1 MPKDHEFQS
10 QRDLIMKQHLLN
22 ATLGTLLTSTLALS
36 AAADGPETVWGSAT
50 ITIQNGQT
58 VITASDGTV
67 LDWQSLMV
75 APWETLEFNLPD
87 GESAIL
93 NRVLGG
99 TPTDI
104 QGSLLSNGQVYIV
117 NPAGVVFGADA
128 VVDCGALYAVAG
140 NMSLDDWMQGL
151 DRFELTGE
159 VTNHGHLQGNKV
171 ALLGQRVLNHG
182 TVQAGNG
189 LVALVAGD
197 EVLLWESGGRLHAKI
212 DGELLANTAGTGQ
225 AASDLSGLAAVENT
239 GSIQGGSV
247 LFGAGDAF
255 ALALN
260 NQGLVQA
267 NTAEFSAVGGGV
279 VLGGMVEGQTIE
291 ANGPVVVLDGVLSSN
306 GGLVSLDASTFLQLA
321 SGSSVDVSNQGGA
334 AGAFMASTA
343 GSLVIAPD
351 AQINASGDVGGLV
364 DLSGDSAF
372 FGGDIDVE
380 GEHMDGLLMLGGGVL
395 GADILIV
402 EDIPNEDVNN
412 ISFDFNGSVNID
424 NPGLIT
430 GTNYLVANALTQY
443 FGPIRIHTSGDIEV
457 LAELDFSDSFVPQL
471 LLHAGQQLTINEAIT
486 INGDLILMA
495 GGSPSVDEGGQ
506 FGLIEI
512 NAGLNA
518 LGDILIDGVAEGVDP
533 SNGLP
538 YQNVIFINTSELI
551 AAGEELR
558 FSDEARLL
566 TDANLA
572 GNVVFEQS
580 IFDGN
585 TSGLGGLFG
594 IAVDGNLELGGD
606 AGGIAPNQRLRSLDV
621 SGNLTL
627 AAGKTIRVE
636 EFIAADSFTAGADS
650 GVQIAV
656 LPNESGNM
664 TLGGDLIA
672 EGDLTLAGNFTA
684 EAENVVVAGNLTTSS
699 SVGMSINAD
708 GDVMVGGNLNAFSDL
723 SVAAAGQMEVMGN
736 VNAESSDLDL
746 MADRLRFGG
755 SVVKAASL
763 KLTALGGGDES
774 PVLFLNENGVQLLI
788 NGDFDLDSNAP
799 AGVAGLG
806 AFGSL
811 SLNAENIDLG
821 ESTVTALGDLT
832 LSANGTLTV
841 KDLNALGNLILEG
854 SELIIQL
861 EDGRTV
867 DMICGGDFV
876 ADVESVT
883 KVGNGTF
890 RFAPTTG
897 IELSQAFLQNVGSD
911 FQIGQPDSNF
921 NADSLGA
928 GSSRLLDATSVEL
941 PAQLLPPDEDQLAAQ
956 TARAERELGMAENQA
971 FQDAFNISVQTN
983 ALGELGRRLGLV
995 SLDAS
1000 NVGGSD
1006 NRSTSISELRLRP
1019 SAARAAVAAHQ
1030 ELMASGSSKIL
1041 QAAWER
1047 FTADRESVDPTAFR
1061 VWLAEA
1067 DEVLA
1072 QEGWAAHDRMRAA
1085 LRLSGLTPSEAR
1097 AAVQAAN
1104 ANLGVAELSEALQTI
1119 LGGVKAEEATASAGP
1134 APEAPAA

>member
-1 MPKDHEFQS
+1 
-10 QRDLIMKQHLLN
+10 MKQHLLN

-128 VVDCGALYAVAG
+128 VVDCGGLYAVAG

-212 DGELLANTAGTGQ
+212 DGELLTNKAGTGQ
-225 AASDLSGLAAVENT
+225 SDSDLSGLAAVENT

-267 NTAEFSAVGGGV
+267 NTAEFSAVGGGI
-279 VLGGMVEGQTIE
+279 VLGGMIEGQTIE
-291 ANGPVVVLDGVLSSN
+291 ANGPVVVLNGALSST
-306 GGLVSLDASTFLQLA
+306 GGMVSLDASEFLQLA

-334 AGAFMASTA
+334 AGAFMASSD
-343 GSLVIAPD
+343 GSLVVAPD

-364 DLSGDSAF
+364 DLSGASAF
-372 FGGDIDVE
+372 FGGDIDVD

-412 ISFDFNGSVNID
+412 ISFDFNGSVDLD

-430 GTNYLVANALTQY
+430 GTNYLVANALTQF
-443 FGPIRIHTSGDIEV
+443 FGAIRIHTSGDIEV
-457 LAELDFSDSFVPQL
+457 LAELDFSNSFVPEL
-471 LLHAGQQLTINEAIT
+471 LLHAGQHLTINEAIN

-495 GGSPSVDEGGQ
+495 GGSPSVDQGGQ

-518 LGDILIDGVAEGVDP
+518 LGDILIDGIAEGVDP

-538 YQNVIFINTSELI
+538 YQNLIFIKTSELI

-558 FSDEARLL
+558 FSDEARLF

-594 IAVDGNLELGGD
+594 IAVNGNLELGGD

-621 SGNLTL
+621 TGDLML

-636 EFIAADSFTAGADS
+636 DFIAADSFTAGADS

-656 LPNESGNM
+656 LANESGSM
-664 TLGGDLIA
+664 TLGGDLVA

-684 EAENVVVAGNLTTSS
+684 DAENVVVAGNLTTSS
-699 SVGMSINAD
+699 SIGMSLVVD
-708 GDVMVGGNLNAFSDL
+708 GDVMVDGNLNALSDL
-723 SVAAAGQMEVMGN
+723 NISAGGQVEIMEN
-736 VNAESSDLDL
+736 VNAEFADLDL

-755 SVVKAASL
+755 SVIQAASL
-763 KLTALGGGDES
+763 RLTSLGGGDES

-788 NGDFDLDSNAP
+788 GGDFDLDSNAP

-806 AFGSL
+806 ALGSL
-811 SLNAENIDLG
+811 SLNAEKIDLG
-821 ESTVTALGDLT
+821 ESTITALGDLT
-832 LSANGTLTV
+832 LSANRTLTV
-841 KDLNALGNLILEG
+841 KDLNALGNLILQG

-876 ADVESVT
+876 ADVAAVT
-883 KVGNGTF
+883 KVGDGTF
-890 RFAPTTG
+890 RFAPSTG

-921 NADSLGA
+921 NANGLGA

-956 TARAERELGMAENQA
+956 TARSERELGMAENQA
-971 FQDAFNISVQTN
+971 FQDAFNISVQSN
-983 ALGELGRRLGLV
+983 SLGELGRRLGLV
-995 SLDAS
+995 SFDAS
-1000 NVGGSD
+1000 NVGGGD
-1006 NRSTSISELRLRP
+1006 NRPTNISELRLRP
-1019 SAARAAVAAHQ
+1019 SAARAAIVAHQ
-1030 ELMASGSSKIL
+1030 ELMASGSAEVL

-1047 FTADRESVDPTAFR
+1047 FTADREAINPSAFR
-1061 VWLAEA
+1061 VWLDEA

-1072 QEGWAAHDRMRAA
+1072 REGWAAHDRMRAA

-1119 LGGVKAEEATASAGP
+1119 LGGVKAEAATASANVD
-1134 APEAPAA
+1134 PEAPAA

>member
-1 MPKDHEFQS
+1 
-10 QRDLIMKQHLLN
+10 
-22 ATLGTLLTSTLALS
+22 
-36 AAADGPETVWGSAT
+36 
-50 ITIQNGQT
+50 
-58 VITASDGTV
+58 
-67 LDWQSLMV
+67 
-75 APWETLEFNLPD
+75 
-87 GESAIL
+87 
-93 NRVLGG
+93 
-99 TPTDI
+99 
-104 QGSLLSNGQVYIV
+104 
-117 NPAGVVFGADA
+117 
-128 VVDCGALYAVAG
+128 
-140 NMSLDDWMQGL
+140 
-151 DRFELTGE
+151 
-159 VTNHGHLQGNKV
+159 
-171 ALLGQRVLNHG
+171 
-182 TVQAGNG
+182 
-189 LVALVAGD
+189 
-197 EVLLWESGGRLHAKI
+197 
-212 DGELLANTAGTGQ
+212 
-225 AASDLSGLAAVENT
+225 
-239 GSIQGGSV
+239 
-247 LFGAGDAF
+247 
-255 ALALN
+255 
-260 NQGLVQA
+260 
-267 NTAEFSAVGGGV
+267 
-279 VLGGMVEGQTIE
+279 
-291 ANGPVVVLDGVLSSN
+291 
-306 GGLVSLDASTFLQLA
+306 
-321 SGSSVDVSNQGGA
+321 
-334 AGAFMASTA
+334 
-343 GSLVIAPD
+343 
-351 AQINASGDVGGLV
+351 
-364 DLSGDSAF
+364 
-372 FGGDIDVE
+372 
-380 GEHMDGLLMLGGGVL
+380 
-395 GADILIV
+395 
-402 EDIPNEDVNN
+402 VNN

-430 GTNYLVANALTQY
+430 GTNYLVANALTQF

-457 LAELDFSDSFVPQL
+457 LAELDFSNSFVPEL
-471 LLHAGQQLTINEAIT
+471 RLHAGQQLTINEAINIT
-486 INGDLILMA
+486 GDLILMA

-538 YQNVIFINTSELI
+538 YQNVIFVNTSELI

-558 FSDEARLL
+558 FSDEARLF

-636 EFIAADSFTAGADS
+636 EFIAADSFTAGANS

-656 LPNESGNM
+656 LPNETGNM

-723 SVAAAGQMEVMGN
+723 SVAATGQMEVMGN

-788 NGDFDLDSNAP
+788 NGDFDLDSSAP

-821 ESTVTALGDLT
+821 ESTVTSLGDLT

-841 KDLNALGNLILEG
+841 KDLNALGNLILQG

-890 RFAPTTG
+890 RFAPSTG

-921 NADSLGA
+921 NAESLGA

-971 FQDAFNISVQTN
+971 FQDAFNISVETN

-1000 NVGGSD
+1000 NVGGGDS
-1006 NRSTSISELRLRP
+1006 RPTTISELRLRP

-1030 ELMASGSSKIL
+1030 ELMASDASTIL

-1047 FTADRESVDPTAFR
+1047 FTVDRESVDPSAFR

-1072 QEGWAAHDRMRAA
+1072 GEGWAAHDRMRTA

-1097 AAVQAAN
+1097 AAVRAAN
-1104 ANLGVAELSEALQTI
+1104 ANLGVAELSEALQAI
-1119 LGGVKAEEATASAGP
+1119 LGGVEAKEAAASAGP

>member
-1 MPKDHEFQS
+1 
-10 QRDLIMKQHLLN
+10 MKRHLLN
-22 ATLGTLLTSTLALS
+22 ATLGTLLTSTLVLS

-50 ITIQNGQT
+50 LTIQNGQT

-128 VVDCGALYAVAG
+128 VVDCGGLYAVAG
-140 NMSLDDWMQGL
+140 NMSLDDWMQGI

-159 VTNHGHLQGNKV
+159 VTNHGNLQGNKV

-189 LVALVAGD
+189 LVALIAGD

-212 DGELLANTAGTGQ
+212 DGELLANAAGTGQ

-279 VLGGMVEGQTIE
+279 VLGGMIEGQTIE
-291 ANGPVVVLDGVLSSN
+291 ANGPVLVLDGAISST
-306 GGLVSLDASTFLQLA
+306 GGLVSLDASEFLQLA

-334 AGAFMASTA
+334 AGAFMASST

-372 FGGDIDVE
+372 FGGDIDVD

-402 EDIPNEDVNN
+402 EDIPNDDVNN
-412 ISFDFNGSVNID
+412 ISFDFNGSVGLD

-430 GTNYLVANALTQY
+430 GTNYLVANALTQF

-457 LAELDFSDSFVPQL
+457 LAELDFSDSFVPEL
-471 LLHAGQQLTINEAIT
+471 RLHAGQQLTVNAAIN
-486 INGDLILMA
+486 INGDLVLIA

-518 LGDILIDGVAEGVDP
+518 LGDILIDGVAEGNDP
-533 SNGLP
+533 SNDLP

-551 AAGEELR
+551 SAGEELR
-558 FSDEARLL
+558 FSDEARLF

-572 GNVVFEQS
+572 GNVVF
-580 IFDGN
+580 G
-585 TSGLGGLFG
+585 
-594 IAVDGNLELGGD
+594 
-606 AGGIAPNQRLRSLDV
+606 
-621 SGNLTL
+621 
-627 AAGKTIRVE
+627 
-636 EFIAADSFTAGADS
+636 
-650 GVQIAV
+650 
-656 LPNESGNM
+656 
-664 TLGGDLIA
+664 
-672 EGDLTLAGNFTA
+672 
-684 EAENVVVAGNLTTSS
+684 GNLTTSS
-699 SVGMSINAD
+699 SVGMSLNVN
-708 GDVMVGGNLNAFSDL
+708 GDVMVDGNLNALSDL
-723 SVAAAGQMEVMGN
+723 NINAAGQMEVVQN
-736 VNAESSDLDL
+736 VNAEFADLDL
-746 MADRLRFGG
+746 TADRLRFGG

-763 KLTALGGGDES
+763 RLTALGGGDES

-788 NGDFDLDSNAP
+788 GGDFNLDSNAP

-806 AFGSL
+806 AFGNL

-821 ESTVTALGDLT
+821 ESTITALGDLT

-841 KDLNALGNLILEG
+841 KDLNALGDLILQG
-854 SELIIQL
+854 SELIIEL

-876 ADVESVT
+876 VDAAAVT
-883 KVGNGTF
+883 TVGDGTF

-897 IELSQAFLQNVGSD
+897 IELSDAFLQSVSSD
-911 FQIGQPDSNF
+911 FQIGQPNGNF
-921 NADSLGA
+921 NASGLGA
-928 GSSRLLDATSVEL
+928 GSQRLLDASSVEL
-941 PAQLLPPDEDQLAAQ
+941 PAQLLPPDEEQLAAQ

-971 FQDAFNISVQTN
+971 FQDAFDISVQSN

-1000 NVGGSD
+1000 NVGGGD
-1006 NRSTSISELRLRP
+1006 NRPIISELRLRP

-1030 ELMASGSSKIL
+1030 ELMASGSARIL

-1047 FTADRESVDPTAFR
+1047 FTAGRESIDPAAFR
-1061 VWLAEA
+1061 VWLSEA

-1072 QEGWAAHDRMRAA
+1072 KQGWAAHDRMRAA

-1104 ANLGVAELSEALQTI
+1104 ANLGVAEVSEALQTI
-1119 LGGVKAEEATASAGP
+1119 LGGVKAEAATASANVDS
-1134 APEAPAA
+1134 EAPAA

>member
-1 MPKDHEFQS
+1 
-10 QRDLIMKQHLLN
+10 MKQHLLN

-75 APWETLEFNLPD
+75 APWETLQFNLPD

-225 AASDLSGLAAVENT
+225 ATGDLSGLAAVENT
-239 GSIQGGSV
+239 GSIQGGAV

-260 NQGLVQA
+260 NQGLIQA

-279 VLGGMVEGQTIE
+279 VLGGVVEGQTIE
-291 ANGPVVVLDGVLSSN
+291 ATGPVVVLDGALSSN

-321 SGSSVDVSNQGGA
+321 SGSSVDVSNQSGA
-334 AGAFMASTA
+334 AGAFMASSA

-372 FGGDIDVE
+372 FGGDIDVD

-412 ISFDFNGSVNID
+412 ISFDFNGSVDLD

-430 GTNYLVANALTQY
+430 GTNYLVANALTQF

-457 LAELDFSDSFVPQL
+457 LTELDFSNSFVPEL
-471 LLHAGQQLTINEAIT
+471 LLHAGQQLTINEAIN

-518 LGDILIDGVAEGVDP
+518 LGNILIDGVAEGFDP

-538 YQNVIFINTSELI
+538 YQNVIFINTSDLI
-551 AAGEELR
+551 SAGEELR
-558 FSDEARLL
+558 FSDESRLF

-594 IAVDGNLELGGD
+594 ITVDGNLELGGD

-621 SGNLTL
+621 TGDLTL

-636 EFIAADSFTAGADS
+636 EFIAADSFTAGDDS

-656 LPNESGNM
+656 LPNESGSM
-664 TLGGDLIA
+664 ILAGDLIA

-684 EAENVVVAGNLTTSS
+684 EAENMIVVGDLTTSS
-699 SVGMSINAD
+699 SIGMSMAVD
-708 GDVMVGGNLNAFSDL
+708 GEVMIGGNLNALSDL
-723 SVAAAGQMEVMGN
+723 NITAAGQMEIMEN
-736 VNAESSDLDL
+736 VNAEFADLDL
-746 MADRLRFGG
+746 MADRLRLGG

-763 KLTALGGGDES
+763 RLTALGGGDET

-788 NGDFDLDSNAP
+788 GGDFELDSNAP

-806 AFGSL
+806 VLGSL
-811 SLNAENIDLG
+811 SLNAENINLG
-821 ESTVTALGDLT
+821 DSTITALGDLT
-832 LSANGTLTV
+832 LSANGALTV
-841 KDLNALGNLILEG
+841 KDLNALGDLILQG

-867 DMICGGDFV
+867 DMICGGGFV
-876 ADVESVT
+876 ADVASVT
-883 KVGNGTF
+883 KVGEGTF

-897 IELSQAFLQNVGSD
+897 IDLSQAFLENVGSD

-921 NADSLGA
+921 NANGLGA

-983 ALGELGRRLGLV
+983 SLGELGRRLGLV

-1000 NVGGSD
+1000 NVGGGD
-1006 NRSTSISELRLRP
+1006 NRSISISELRLRP

-1030 ELMASGSSKIL
+1030 ELMASDLTEIL
-1041 QAAWER
+1041 QTAWER
-1047 FTADRESVDPTAFR
+1047 FSADRDSVDPTAFR

-1067 DEVLA
+1067 DEALA
-1072 QEGWAAHDRMRAA
+1072 REGWAAHDRMRAA

-1104 ANLGVAELSEALQTI
+1104 ANLGVAELSEGLQAM
-1119 LGGVKAEEATASAGP
+1119 LGGVEVEKATASAGVD
-1134 APEAPAA
+1134 PEAPAA

>member
-1 MPKDHEFQS
+1 
-10 QRDLIMKQHLLN
+10 MKQHLLN

-159 VTNHGHLQGNKV
+159 VSNHGHLQGNKV

-260 NQGLVQA
+260 NQGLIQA

-279 VLGGMVEGQTIE
+279 VLGGMIEGQTIE
-291 ANGPVVVLDGVLSSN
+291 ANGPVVVLDGALSSN
-306 GGLVSLDASTFLQLA
+306 GGLISLDASTFLQLA

-334 AGAFMASTA
+334 AGAFMASTE

-351 AQINASGDVGGLV
+351 AHINASGDVGGLV

-372 FGGDIDVE
+372 FGGNIDVE

-402 EDIPNEDVNN
+402 EDIPDEAVNN
-412 ISFDFNGSVNID
+412 ISADFNGSVNID
-424 NPGLIT
+424 NPGLIS

-457 LAELDFSDSFVPQL
+457 LAELDFSNSFVPEL
-471 LLHAGQQLTINEAIT
+471 FLHAGQQLTINEAIT
-486 INGDLILMA
+486 INGDLTLMA
-495 GGSPSVDEGGQ
+495 GGSPSVDGSQEL
-506 FGLIEI
+506 GLIKI

-518 LGDILIDGVAEGVDP
+518 LGSILIDGVAQGNNSDTEL
-533 SNGLP
+533 N
-538 YQNVIFINTSELI
+538 FIYIETTDLI
-551 AAGEELR
+551 SAGEELR
-558 FSDEARLL
+558 FADGTRLF

-572 GNVVFEQS
+572 GNVVFEKS
-580 IFDGN
+580 I
-585 TSGLGGLFG
+585 TSETPSGLGGLFG
-594 IAVDGNLELGGD
+594 LSVDGNLELGGD
-606 AGGIAPNQRLRSLDV
+606 AGGIAPNQRLRSLEVTGDL
-621 SGNLTL
+621 SL
-627 AAGKTIRVE
+627 AAGKTIRVQE
-636 EFIAADSFTAGADS
+636 SISASSLTAGAGA
-650 GVQIAV
+650 GVQIA
-656 LPNESGNM
+656 LSLEESGSM
-664 TLGGDLIA
+664 TVGGDLIA
-672 EGDLTLAGNFTA
+672 EGDLDLVGNFNTTA
-684 EAENVVVAGNLTTSS
+684 ENLMVGGDLTISS
-699 SVGMSINAD
+699 YSPAGMSISAD
-708 GDVMVGGNLNAFSDL
+708 GEVMVAGTLNAFGDL
-723 SVAAAGQMEVMGN
+723 NLAAASQMEIMGN
-736 VNAESSDLDL
+736 VNAENSNLDL
-746 MADRLRFGG
+746 TADRLRFGG
-755 SVVKAASL
+755 SMVKAASL
-763 KLTALGGGDES
+763 KLNALGGGDET
-774 PVLFLNENGVQLLI
+774 PVLFLNDVGVQVLI
-788 NGDFDLDSNAP
+788 EGDFLVNLDSDAP
-799 AGVAGLG
+799 VGVAGMG
-806 AFGSL
+806 ALGSL
-811 SLNAENIDLG
+811 TVDAKNIDLG
-821 ESTVTALGDLT
+821 GAITTALGDLT
-832 LSANGTLTV
+832 LSADGTLTV
-841 KDLNALGNLILEG
+841 KDLNALRNLILQG

-883 KVGNGTF
+883 KDGDGTF

-897 IELSQAFLQNVGSD
+897 IQLSQAFLENVGDD
-911 FQIGQPDSNF
+911 FQIGQADANF
-921 NADSLGA
+921 NEAGLGD
-928 GSSRLLDATSVEL
+928 GTRRISDATSVEL
-941 PAQLLPPDEDQLAAQ
+941 PAQLVPPDEDQLAAQ
-956 TARAERELGMAENQA
+956 TARAQRELGMAENQA
-971 FQDAFNISVQTN
+971 FQDAFNIAVQAN
-983 ALGELGRRLGLV
+983 PLGELGRRLGLV

-1000 NVGGSD
+1000 NVGGAD
-1006 NRSTSISELRLRP
+1006 NQITNISELRLRP
-1019 SAARAAVAAHQ
+1019 SAARAAIAAHQ
-1030 ELMASGSSKIL
+1030 DLLASRSTEVL
-1041 QAAWER
+1041 QAAWDR
-1047 FTADRESVDPTAFR
+1047 FSADRESMEPDAFR
-1061 VWLAEA
+1061 AWLTEA

-1072 QEGWAAHDRMRAA
+1072 REGWAAHDRMRAA

-1104 ANLGVAELSEALQTI
+1104 ANLGVAELSEPLQRI
-1119 LGGVKAEEATASAGP
+1119 LGGVKAEPATASANVD
-1134 APEAPAA
+1134 PEAPAA

>member
-128 VVDCGALYAVAG
+128 VVDCGGLYAVAG
-140 NMSLDDWMQGL
+140 NMSLDDWMQGI

-159 VTNHGHLQGNKV
+159 VTNHGNLRGNKV

-189 LVALVAGD
+189 LVALIAGD

-212 DGELLANTAGTGQ
+212 DGELLANAAGTGQ

-279 VLGGMVEGQTIE
+279 VLGGMIEGQTIE
-291 ANGPVVVLDGVLSSN
+291 ANGPVLVLDGAISST
-306 GGLVSLDASTFLQLA
+306 GGLVSLDASEFLQLA
-321 SGSSVDVSNQGGA
+321 SGSSVDISNQGGA
-334 AGAFMASTA
+334 AGAFMASST

-351 AQINASGDVGGLV
+351 AQINASGDIGGLV

-372 FGGDIDVE
+372 FGGDIDVD

-402 EDIPNEDVNN
+402 EDIPNDEVNN
-412 ISFDFNGSVNID
+412 ISFDFNGSVGLD

-430 GTNYLVANALTQY
+430 GTNYLVANALTQF

-457 LAELDFSDSFVPQL
+457 LAELDFSDSFVPEL
-471 LLHAGQQLTINEAIT
+471 RLHAGQQLAVNAAIN
-486 INGDLILMA
+486 INGDLVLIA

-518 LGDILIDGVAEGVDP
+518 LGDILIDGVAEGNDP

-551 AAGEELR
+551 SAGEELR
-558 FSDEARLL
+558 FSDEARLF

-606 AGGIAPNQRLRSLDV
+606 AGGIAPNQRLRSLDIA
-621 SGNLTL
+621 GDLKL

-636 EFIAADSFTAGADS
+636 EFIAADSLTAGADS
-650 GVQIAV
+650 GIQIAV
-656 LPNESGNM
+656 LPNESGSM
-664 TLGGDLIA
+664 TLGGDLNA
-672 EGDLTLAGNFTA
+672 EGDLALSGNFTA
-684 EAENVVVAGNLTTSS
+684 EAVNLTVDGSLTTSS
-699 SVGMSINAD
+699 SVGMS
-708 GDVMVGGNLNAFSDL
+708 
-723 SVAAAGQMEVMGN
+723 
-736 VNAESSDLDL
+736 LDL
-746 MADRLRFGG
+746 
-755 SVVKAASL
+755 
-763 KLTALGGGDES
+763 GGD
-774 PVLFLNENGVQLLI
+774 FI
-788 NGDFDLDSNAP
+788 LDSSTP
-799 AGVAGLG
+799 AEVAGLS

-821 ESTVTALGDLT
+821 ESTATALGDLS

-841 KDLNALGNLILEG
+841 KDLNALGDLILRG

-890 RFAPTTG
+890 RFAPTNS

-928 GSSRLLDATSVEL
+928 GSSRLLDATSVA
-941 PAQLLPPDEDQLAAQ
+941 PPVQLLPPDEEQLATQ
-956 TARAERELGMAENQA
+956 TTSVERELGMAENQA

-983 ALGELGRRLGLV
+983 SLGELGRRLGLV

-1000 NVGGSD
+1000 NVGGGD
-1006 NRSTSISELRLRP
+1006 NRPTSISELRLRP

-1041 QAAWER
+1041 QAAWDR

-1072 QEGWAAHDRMRAA
+1072 REGWAAHDRMRAA

-1119 LGGVKAEEATASAGP
+1119 LGGVRGEEATASAGP
-1134 APEAPAA
+1134 ALEAPAA

>member
-1 MPKDHEFQS
+1 
-10 QRDLIMKQHLLN
+10 
-22 ATLGTLLTSTLALS
+22 
-36 AAADGPETVWGSAT
+36 
-50 ITIQNGQT
+50 
-58 VITASDGTV
+58 
-67 LDWQSLMV
+67 
-75 APWETLEFNLPD
+75 
-87 GESAIL
+87 
-93 NRVLGG
+93 
-99 TPTDI
+99 
-104 QGSLLSNGQVYIV
+104 
-117 NPAGVVFGADA
+117 
-128 VVDCGALYAVAG
+128 
-140 NMSLDDWMQGL
+140 
-151 DRFELTGE
+151 
-159 VTNHGHLQGNKV
+159 
-171 ALLGQRVLNHG
+171 
-182 TVQAGNG
+182 
-189 LVALVAGD
+189 
-197 EVLLWESGGRLHAKI
+197 
-212 DGELLANTAGTGQ
+212 
-225 AASDLSGLAAVENT
+225 
-239 GSIQGGSV
+239 
-247 LFGAGDAF
+247 
-255 ALALN
+255 
-260 NQGLVQA
+260 
-267 NTAEFSAVGGGV
+267 
-279 VLGGMVEGQTIE
+279 
-291 ANGPVVVLDGVLSSN
+291 
-306 GGLVSLDASTFLQLA
+306 
-321 SGSSVDVSNQGGA
+321 
-334 AGAFMASTA
+334 
-343 GSLVIAPD
+343 
-351 AQINASGDVGGLV
+351 
-364 DLSGDSAF
+364 
-372 FGGDIDVE
+372 
-380 GEHMDGLLMLGGGVL
+380 
-395 GADILIV
+395 
-402 EDIPNEDVNN
+402 
-412 ISFDFNGSVNID
+412 
-424 NPGLIT
+424 
-430 GTNYLVANALTQY
+430 
-443 FGPIRIHTSGDIEV
+443 
-457 LAELDFSDSFVPQL
+457 
-471 LLHAGQQLTINEAIT
+471 
-486 INGDLILMA
+486 
-495 GGSPSVDEGGQ
+495 
-506 FGLIEI
+506 
-512 NAGLNA
+512 
-518 LGDILIDGVAEGVDP
+518 
-533 SNGLP
+533 
-538 YQNVIFINTSELI
+538 
-551 AAGEELR
+551 
-558 FSDEARLL
+558 
-566 TDANLA
+566 
-572 GNVVFEQS
+572 
-580 IFDGN
+580 
-585 TSGLGGLFG
+585 
-594 IAVDGNLELGGD
+594 ELGGD

-656 LPNESGNM
+656 LPNETGNM

-723 SVAAAGQMEVMGN
+723 SVAATGQMEVMGN

-788 NGDFDLDSNAP
+788 NGDFDLDSSAP

-811 SLNAENIDLG
+811 SLNAENINLG
-821 ESTVTALGDLT
+821 ESTVTSLGDLT

-841 KDLNALGNLILEG
+841 KDLNALGNLILQG

-921 NADSLGA
+921 NADGLGA
-928 GSSRLLDATSVEL
+928 GSARLLDATSIEL

-983 ALGELGRRLGLV
+983 SLGELGRRLGLV

-1000 NVGGSD
+1000 NVGGGDS
-1006 NRSTSISELRLRP
+1006 RPTTISELRLRP

-1030 ELMASGSSKIL
+1030 ELMASDASTIL

-1047 FTADRESVDPTAFR
+1047 FTVDRESVDPSAFR

-1072 QEGWAAHDRMRAA
+1072 GEGWAAHDRMRTA

-1097 AAVQAAN
+1097 AAVRAAN
-1104 ANLGVAELSEALQTI
+1104 ANLGVAELSEALQAI
-1119 LGGVKAEEATASAGP
+1119 LGGVEAKEAAASAGP

>member
-1 MPKDHEFQS
+1 M
-10 QRDLIMKQHLLN
+10 
-22 ATLGTLLTSTLALS
+22 
-36 AAADGPETVWGSAT
+36 
-50 ITIQNGQT
+50 
-58 VITASDGTV
+58 ITASDGTV

-128 VVDCGALYAVAG
+128 VVDCGGLYAVAG

-212 DGELLANTAGTGQ
+212 DGELLTNKAGTGQ
-225 AASDLSGLAAVENT
+225 SDSDLSGLAAVENT

-267 NTAEFSAVGGGV
+267 NTAEFSAVGGGI
-279 VLGGMVEGQTIE
+279 VLGGMIEGQTIE
-291 ANGPVVVLDGVLSSN
+291 ANGPVVVLNGALSST
-306 GGLVSLDASTFLQLA
+306 GGMVSLDASEFLQLA

-334 AGAFMASTA
+334 AGAFMASSD
-343 GSLVIAPD
+343 GSLVVAPD

-364 DLSGDSAF
+364 DLSGASAF
-372 FGGDIDVE
+372 FGGDIDVD

-412 ISFDFNGSVNID
+412 ISFDFNGSVDLD

-430 GTNYLVANALTQY
+430 GTNYLVANALTQF
-443 FGPIRIHTSGDIEV
+443 FGAIRIHTSGDIEV
-457 LAELDFSDSFVPQL
+457 LAELDFSNSFVPEL
-471 LLHAGQQLTINEAIT
+471 LLHAGQHLTINEAIN

-495 GGSPSVDEGGQ
+495 GGSPSVDQGGQ

-518 LGDILIDGVAEGVDP
+518 LGDILIDGIAEGVDP

-538 YQNVIFINTSELI
+538 YQNLIFIKTSELI

-558 FSDEARLL
+558 FSDEARLF

-594 IAVDGNLELGGD
+594 IAVNGNLELGGD

-621 SGNLTL
+621 TGDLML

-636 EFIAADSFTAGADS
+636 DFIAADSFTAGADS

-656 LPNESGNM
+656 LANESGSM
-664 TLGGDLIA
+664 TLGGDLVA

-684 EAENVVVAGNLTTSS
+684 DAENVVVAGNLTTSS
-699 SVGMSINAD
+699 SIGMSLVVD
-708 GDVMVGGNLNAFSDL
+708 GDVMVDGNLNALSDL
-723 SVAAAGQMEVMGN
+723 NISAGGQVEIMEN
-736 VNAESSDLDL
+736 VNAEFADLDL

-755 SVVKAASL
+755 SVIQAASL
-763 KLTALGGGDES
+763 RLTSLGGGDES

-788 NGDFDLDSNAP
+788 GGDFDLDSNAP

-806 AFGSL
+806 ALGSL
-811 SLNAENIDLG
+811 SLNAEKIDLG
-821 ESTVTALGDLT
+821 ESTITALGDLT
-832 LSANGTLTV
+832 LSANRTLTV
-841 KDLNALGNLILEG
+841 KDLNALGNLILQG

-876 ADVESVT
+876 ADVAAVT
-883 KVGNGTF
+883 KVGDGTF
-890 RFAPTTG
+890 RFAPSTG

-921 NADSLGA
+921 NANGLGA

-956 TARAERELGMAENQA
+956 TARSERELGMAENQA
-971 FQDAFNISVQTN
+971 FQDAFNISVQSN
-983 ALGELGRRLGLV
+983 SLGELGRRLGLV
-995 SLDAS
+995 SFDAS
-1000 NVGGSD
+1000 NVGGGD
-1006 NRSTSISELRLRP
+1006 NRPTNISELRLRP
-1019 SAARAAVAAHQ
+1019 SAARAAIVAHQ
-1030 ELMASGSSKIL
+1030 ELMASGSAEVL

-1047 FTADRESVDPTAFR
+1047 FTADREAINPSAFR
-1061 VWLAEA
+1061 VWLDEA

-1072 QEGWAAHDRMRAA
+1072 REGWAAHDRMRAA

-1119 LGGVKAEEATASAGP
+1119 LGGVKAEAATASANVD
-1134 APEAPAA
+1134 PEAPAA

>member
-1 MPKDHEFQS
+1 MPIDHEFQP
-10 QRDLIMKQHLLN
+10 QRDLIMKHNLLN

-36 AAADGPETVWGSAT
+36 AAADGPETIWGSAT

-128 VVDCGALYAVAG
+128 VVDCGGLYAVAG
-140 NMSLDDWMQGL
+140 NMSLDDWMQGVN
-151 DRFELTGE
+151 RFELTGE
-159 VTNHGHLQGNKV
+159 VTNHGHLQGNKI

-212 DGELLANTAGTGQ
+212 DGELLANAAGTGQ

-260 NQGLVQA
+260 NQGLIQA

-279 VLGGMVEGQTIE
+279 VLGGMIEGQTIE
-291 ANGPVVVLDGVLSSN
+291 ANGPVLVLDGVVSSA
-306 GGLVSLDASTFLQLA
+306 GGLVSLDASEFLQLA

-334 AGAFMASTA
+334 AGAFMASSN

-372 FGGDIDVE
+372 FGGNIDVD

-412 ISFDFNGSVNID
+412 ISFDFNGTVGLD

-430 GTNYLVANALTQY
+430 GTNYLVANALTQF

-457 LAELDFSDSFVPQL
+457 LAELDFSDSFVPEL
-471 LLHAGQQLTINEAIT
+471 RLHAGQQLTVNAAIK
-486 INGDLILMA
+486 INGDLVLIA

-512 NAGLNA
+512 NAGLDA
-518 LGDILIDGVAEGVDP
+518 LGDILIDGVAEGNDP

-551 AAGEELR
+551 SAGDELR
-558 FSDEARLL
+558 FSDEARLF

-572 GNVVFEQS
+572 GNVVFEKS

-606 AGGIAPNQRLRSLDV
+606 AGGIAPNQRLRSLDIT
-621 SGNLTL
+621 GDLTL
-627 AAGKTIRVE
+627 AAGKTVRVE
-636 EFIAADSFTAGADS
+636 EFIAADSITAGEDA
-650 GVQIAV
+650 GIQIAV
-656 LPNESGNM
+656 LPNESGIM

-684 EAENVVVAGNLTTSS
+684 DTENVIIGGNLTTSS
-699 SVGMSINAD
+699 SVGMSLNVN
-708 GDVMVGGNLNAFSDL
+708 GDVMVDGNLNALSDL
-723 SVAAAGQMEVMGN
+723 NIDAAGEMEVMED
-736 VNAESSDLDL
+736 VNAEFANLDL

-755 SVVKAASL
+755 SVVKAAAL
-763 KLTALGGGDES
+763 RLTALGGGNES
-774 PVLFLNENGVQLLI
+774 PVLFLNENGVQLLVG
-788 NGDFDLDSNAP
+788 GDFNLDSNAP

-806 AFGSL
+806 SFGSL

-821 ESTVTALGDLT
+821 ESTITALGDLT
-832 LSANGTLTV
+832 LSANSTLTV
-841 KDLNALGNLILEG
+841 KDLNALGNLILQG
-854 SELIIQL
+854 SELVIEL

-867 DMICGGDFV
+867 DMICGGEFI
-876 ADVESVT
+876 ADVAAVT
-883 KVGNGTF
+883 KVGDGTF

-911 FQIGQPDSNF
+911 FQVGQPDITF
-921 NADSLGA
+921 NADTLGA
-928 GSSRLLDATSVEL
+928 GSLRLLDAASIEL

-956 TARAERELGMAENQA
+956 TARAQRELGMAENQA

-1000 NVGGSD
+1000 NVGGGD
-1006 NRSTSISELRLRP
+1006 NRPIISELRLRP

-1030 ELMASGSSKIL
+1030 ELMASGSAELL

-1047 FTADRESVDPTAFR
+1047 FTAGRESIDPSAFGI
-1061 VWLAEA
+1061 WLSDA

-1072 QEGWAAHDRMRAA
+1072 REGWAAHDRMRAA

-1104 ANLGVAELSEALQTI
+1104 ANLGVAEVSEALQTI
-1119 LGGVKAEEATASAGP
+1119 LGGVKSEAATASANMN
-1134 APEAPAA
+1134 PEAPAA

>member
-1 MPKDHEFQS
+1 
-10 QRDLIMKQHLLN
+10 MKQHLLN

-75 APWETLEFNLPD
+75 APWETLQFNLPD

-225 AASDLSGLAAVENT
+225 ATGDLSGLAAVENT
-239 GSIQGGSV
+239 GSIQGGAV

-255 ALALN
+255 AVALN
-260 NQGLVQA
+260 NQGLIQA

-279 VLGGMVEGQTIE
+279 VLGGVVEGQTIE
-291 ANGPVVVLDGVLSSN
+291 ATGPVVVLDGALSSN

-321 SGSSVDVSNQGGA
+321 SGSSVDVSNQSGA
-334 AGAFMASTA
+334 AGAFMASSA

-364 DLSGDSAF
+364 NLSGDSAF
-372 FGGDIDVE
+372 FGGDIDVD

-412 ISFDFNGSVNID
+412 ISFDFNGSVDLD

-430 GTNYLVANALTQY
+430 GTNYLVANALTQF

-457 LAELDFSDSFVPQL
+457 LTELDFSNSFVPEL
-471 LLHAGQQLTINEAIT
+471 LLHAGQQLTINEAIN

-518 LGDILIDGVAEGVDP
+518 LGNILIDGVAEGFDP

-538 YQNVIFINTSELI
+538 YQNVIFINTSDLI
-551 AAGEELR
+551 SAGEELR
-558 FSDEARLL
+558 FSDEARLF

-594 IAVDGNLELGGD
+594 ITVDGNLELGGD

-621 SGNLTL
+621 TGDLTL

-636 EFIAADSFTAGADS
+636 EFIAADSFTAGDDS
-650 GVQIAV
+650 GVQISV
-656 LPNESGNM
+656 LPNESGSM
-664 TLGGDLIA
+664 ILAGDLIA

-684 EAENVVVAGNLTTSS
+684 EAENMIVAGDLTTSS
-699 SVGMSINAD
+699 SIGMSMDVD
-708 GDVMVGGNLNAFSDL
+708 GEVMIGGNLNALSDL
-723 SVAAAGQMEVMGN
+723 NITAAGQMEIMEN
-736 VNAESSDLDL
+736 VNAEFADLDL

-763 KLTALGGGDES
+763 RLTALGGGDET

-788 NGDFDLDSNAP
+788 GGDFELDSNAP
-799 AGVAGLG
+799 AGVAGL
-806 AFGSL
+806 AVLGSL
-811 SLNAENIDLG
+811 SLNAENINLG
-821 ESTVTALGDLT
+821 DSTITALGDLT

-841 KDLNALGNLILEG
+841 KDLNALGDLILQG

-876 ADVESVT
+876 ADVASVT
-883 KVGNGTF
+883 KVGEGTF

-897 IELSQAFLQNVGSD
+897 IDLSQAFLENVGSD

-921 NADSLGA
+921 NANGLGA

-971 FQDAFNISVQTN
+971 FQDAFNITVQTN
-983 ALGELGRRLGLV
+983 SLGELGRRLGLV

-1000 NVGGSD
+1000 NVGGGD

-1030 ELMASGSSKIL
+1030 ELMASDLTEIL
-1041 QAAWER
+1041 QTAWER
-1047 FTADRESVDPTAFR
+1047 FSTDRDSVDPTAFR

-1067 DEVLA
+1067 DEALA
-1072 QEGWAAHDRMRAA
+1072 REGWAAHDRMRAA

-1104 ANLGVAELSEALQTI
+1104 ANLGVAELSEGLQAM
-1119 LGGVKAEEATASAGP
+1119 LGGVVVEKATASAGVD
-1134 APEAPAA
+1134 PEAPAA

>member
-128 VVDCGALYAVAG
+128 VVDCGGLYAVAG
-140 NMSLDDWMQGL
+140 NMSLDDWMQGI

-159 VTNHGHLQGNKV
+159 VTNHGNLQGNKV

-189 LVALVAGD
+189 LVALIAGD

-212 DGELLANTAGTGQ
+212 DGELLANAAGTGQ

-279 VLGGMVEGQTIE
+279 VLGGMIEGQTIE
-291 ANGPVVVLDGVLSSN
+291 ANGPVLVLDGAISST
-306 GGLVSLDASTFLQLA
+306 GGLVSLDASEFLQLA

-334 AGAFMASTA
+334 AGAFMASST
-343 GSLVIAPD
+343 GSLIIAPD

-372 FGGDIDVE
+372 FGGDIDVD

-402 EDIPNEDVNN
+402 EDIPNDDVNN
-412 ISFDFNGSVNID
+412 ISFDFNGSVGLD

-430 GTNYLVANALTQY
+430 GTNYLVANALTQF

-457 LAELDFSDSFVPQL
+457 LAELDFSDSFVPEL
-471 LLHAGQQLTINEAIT
+471 RLHAGQQLTVNAAIN
-486 INGDLILMA
+486 INGDLVLIA

-518 LGDILIDGVAEGVDP
+518 LGDILIDGVAEGNDP

-551 AAGEELR
+551 SAGEELR
-558 FSDEARLL
+558 FSDEARLF

-572 GNVVFEQS
+572 GNVVF
-580 IFDGN
+580 G
-585 TSGLGGLFG
+585 
-594 IAVDGNLELGGD
+594 
-606 AGGIAPNQRLRSLDV
+606 
-621 SGNLTL
+621 
-627 AAGKTIRVE
+627 
-636 EFIAADSFTAGADS
+636 
-650 GVQIAV
+650 
-656 LPNESGNM
+656 
-664 TLGGDLIA
+664 
-672 EGDLTLAGNFTA
+672 
-684 EAENVVVAGNLTTSS
+684 GNLTTSS
-699 SVGMSINAD
+699 SVGMSLNVN
-708 GDVMVGGNLNAFSDL
+708 GDVMVDGNLNALSDL
-723 SVAAAGQMEVMGN
+723 NINAAGQMEVVQN
-736 VNAESSDLDL
+736 VNAEFADLGL
-746 MADRLRFGG
+746 TADRLRFGG

-763 KLTALGGGDES
+763 RLTALGGGDES

-788 NGDFDLDSNAP
+788 GGDFNLDSNAP

-806 AFGSL
+806 AFGNL

-821 ESTVTALGDLT
+821 ESTITALGDLT

-841 KDLNALGNLILEG
+841 KDLNALGDLILQG
-854 SELIIQL
+854 SELIIEL

-876 ADVESVT
+876 VDAAAVT
-883 KVGNGTF
+883 TVGDGTF

-897 IELSQAFLQNVGSD
+897 IELSDAFLQSVSSD
-911 FQIGQPDSNF
+911 FQIGQPNGNF
-921 NADSLGA
+921 NASGLGA
-928 GSSRLLDATSVEL
+928 GSQRLLDASSVEL
-941 PAQLLPPDEDQLAAQ
+941 PAQLLPPDEEQLAAQ

-971 FQDAFNISVQTN
+971 FQDAFDISVQSN

-1000 NVGGSD
+1000 NVGGGD
-1006 NRSTSISELRLRP
+1006 NRPIISELRLRP

-1030 ELMASGSSKIL
+1030 ELMASGSARIL

-1047 FTADRESVDPTAFR
+1047 FTAGRESIDPAAFR
-1061 VWLAEA
+1061 VWLSEA

-1072 QEGWAAHDRMRAA
+1072 KQGWAAHDRMRAA

-1104 ANLGVAELSEALQTI
+1104 ANLGVAEVSEALQTI
-1119 LGGVKAEEATASAGP
+1119 LGGVKAEAATASANVDS
-1134 APEAPAA
+1134 EAPAA

>member
-128 VVDCGALYAVAG
+128 VVDCGGLYAVAG
-140 NMSLDDWMQGL
+140 NMSLDDWMQGI

-159 VTNHGHLQGNKV
+159 VTNHGNLQGNKV

-189 LVALVAGD
+189 LIALVAGD

-212 DGELLANTAGTGQ
+212 DGELLANAAGTGQ

-279 VLGGMVEGQTIE
+279 VLGGMIEGQTIE
-291 ANGPVVVLDGVLSSN
+291 ANGPVLVLDGAISST
-306 GGLVSLDASTFLQLA
+306 GGLVSLDASEFLQLA

-334 AGAFMASTA
+334 AGAFMASST

-372 FGGDIDVE
+372 FGGDIDVD
-380 GEHMDGLLMLGGGVL
+380 GEHMDGLLVLGGGVL

-402 EDIPNEDVNN
+402 EDIPNDDVNN
-412 ISFDFNGSVNID
+412 ISFDFNGSVGLD

-430 GTNYLVANALTQY
+430 GTNYLVANALTQF

-457 LAELDFSDSFVPQL
+457 LAELDFSDSFVPEL
-471 LLHAGQQLTINEAIT
+471 RLHAGQQLTVNAAIN
-486 INGDLILMA
+486 INGDLVLIA

-518 LGDILIDGVAEGVDP
+518 LGDILIDGVAEGNDP

-551 AAGEELR
+551 SAGEELR
-558 FSDEARLL
+558 FSDEARLF

-606 AGGIAPNQRLRSLDV
+606 AGGIAPNQRLRSLDIT
-621 SGNLTL
+621 GDLTL

-636 EFIAADSFTAGADS
+636 EFIAADSLTAGADS
-650 GVQIAV
+650 GIQIAV
-656 LPNESGNM
+656 LPNESGSM

-672 EGDLTLAGNFTA
+672 EGDLTLAGNFAADT
-684 EAENVVVAGNLTTSS
+684 ENVIIGGNLTTSS
-699 SVGMSINAD
+699 SVGMSLNVN
-708 GDVMVGGNLNAFSDL
+708 GDVMVDGNLNALSDL
-723 SVAAAGQMEVMGN
+723 NINAAGQMEVVQN
-736 VNAESSDLDL
+736 VNAEFADLDL
-746 MADRLRFGG
+746 TADRLRFGG

-763 KLTALGGGDES
+763 RLTALGGGDES

-788 NGDFDLDSNAP
+788 GGDFNLNSNAP

-806 AFGSL
+806 AFGNL

-821 ESTVTALGDLT
+821 ESTITALGDLT

-841 KDLNALGNLILEG
+841 KDLNALGDLILQG
-854 SELIIQL
+854 SELIIEL

-876 ADVESVT
+876 VDAAAVT
-883 KVGNGTF
+883 TVGDGTF

-897 IELSQAFLQNVGSD
+897 IELSNAFLQSVSSD
-911 FQIGQPDSNF
+911 FQIGQPNGNF
-921 NADSLGA
+921 NASGLGA
-928 GSSRLLDATSVEL
+928 GSQRLLDASSVEL
-941 PAQLLPPDEDQLAAQ
+941 PAQLLPPDEEQLAAQ

-971 FQDAFNISVQTN
+971 FQDAFDISVQSN

-1000 NVGGSD
+1000 NVGGGD
-1006 NRSTSISELRLRP
+1006 NRPIISELRLRP

-1030 ELMASGSSKIL
+1030 ELMASGSARVL

-1047 FTADRESVDPTAFR
+1047 FTAGRESIDPAVFR
-1061 VWLAEA
+1061 VWLSEA

-1072 QEGWAAHDRMRAA
+1072 SQGWAAHDRMRAA

-1104 ANLGVAELSEALQTI
+1104 ANLGVAEVSEALQTI
-1119 LGGVKAEEATASAGP
+1119 LGGVKAEAATASANVDS
-1134 APEAPAA
+1134 EAPAA

>member
-1 MPKDHEFQS
+1 M
-10 QRDLIMKQHLLN
+10 
-22 ATLGTLLTSTLALS
+22 
-36 AAADGPETVWGSAT
+36 
-50 ITIQNGQT
+50 
-58 VITASDGTV
+58 
-67 LDWQSLMV
+67 
-75 APWETLEFNLPD
+75 
-87 GESAIL
+87 
-93 NRVLGG
+93 
-99 TPTDI
+99 
-104 QGSLLSNGQVYIV
+104 
-117 NPAGVVFGADA
+117 
-128 VVDCGALYAVAG
+128 
-140 NMSLDDWMQGL
+140 
-151 DRFELTGE
+151 
-159 VTNHGHLQGNKV
+159 
-171 ALLGQRVLNHG
+171 
-182 TVQAGNG
+182 
-189 LVALVAGD
+189 
-197 EVLLWESGGRLHAKI
+197 
-212 DGELLANTAGTGQ
+212 
-225 AASDLSGLAAVENT
+225 
-239 GSIQGGSV
+239 
-247 LFGAGDAF
+247 
-255 ALALN
+255 
-260 NQGLVQA
+260 
-267 NTAEFSAVGGGV
+267 
-279 VLGGMVEGQTIE
+279 
-291 ANGPVVVLDGVLSSN
+291 
-306 GGLVSLDASTFLQLA
+306 
-321 SGSSVDVSNQGGA
+321 
-334 AGAFMASTA
+334 
-343 GSLVIAPD
+343 
-351 AQINASGDVGGLV
+351 
-364 DLSGDSAF
+364 
-372 FGGDIDVE
+372 
-380 GEHMDGLLMLGGGVL
+380 
-395 GADILIV
+395 
-402 EDIPNEDVNN
+402 
-412 ISFDFNGSVNID
+412 
-424 NPGLIT
+424 
-430 GTNYLVANALTQY
+430 
-443 FGPIRIHTSGDIEV
+443 
-457 LAELDFSDSFVPQL
+457 
-471 LLHAGQQLTINEAIT
+471 
-486 INGDLILMA
+486 
-495 GGSPSVDEGGQ
+495 
-506 FGLIEI
+506 
-512 NAGLNA
+512 
-518 LGDILIDGVAEGVDP
+518 
-533 SNGLP
+533 
-538 YQNVIFINTSELI
+538 I

-558 FSDEARLL
+558 FSDEARLFN
-566 TDANLA
+566 DANLA

-723 SVAAAGQMEVMGN
+723 SVAATGQMEVMGN
-736 VNAESSDLDL
+736 VNAESSDMDL

-841 KDLNALGNLILEG
+841 KDLNALGDLILRG

-883 KVGNGTF
+883 KDGNGTF

-911 FQIGQPDSNF
+911 FQSAGRQQLQRQQPSCRKLSPPRRDF
-921 NADSLGA
+921 G
-928 GSSRLLDATSVEL
+928 EL
-941 PAQLLPPDEDQLAAQ
+941 PLSCCHPMKTSWRPK
-956 TARAERELGMAENQA
+956 RPAERELGMAENQA

-1006 NRSTSISELRLRP
+1006 NRSTSILS
-1019 SAARAAVAAHQ
+1019 
-1030 ELMASGSSKIL
+1030 SGSDHRQHVPQSPHIK
-1041 QAAWER
+1041 
-1047 FTADRESVDPTAFR
+1047 
-1061 VWLAEA
+1061 
-1067 DEVLA
+1067 
-1072 QEGWAAHDRMRAA
+1072 
-1085 LRLSGLTPSEAR
+1085 
-1097 AAVQAAN
+1097 N
-1104 ANLGVAELSEALQTI
+1104 
-1119 LGGVKAEEATASAGP
+1119 
-1134 APEAPAA
+1134 

>member
-1 MPKDHEFQS
+1 MPKDHEFQPR
-10 QRDLIMKQHLLN
+10 RDRTMKQHLLN

-151 DRFELTGE
+151 DRFELTGD
-159 VTNHGHLQGNKV
+159 VTNHGHLQANKV

-225 AASDLSGLAAVENT
+225 AQGDLTGLAAVENT

-260 NQGLVQA
+260 NQGLIQA
-267 NTAEFSAVGGGV
+267 DTAEFSAVGGGV
-279 VLGGMVEGQTIE
+279 VLGGMIESQTIQ
-291 ANGPVVVLDGVLSSN
+291 ATGPVVVLEGDLSST
-306 GGLVSLDASTFLQLA
+306 GGLIALDASEFLQLA

-334 AGAFMASTA
+334 AGAFTASSD
-343 GSLVIAPD
+343 GSLIIAPD
-351 AQINASGDVGGLV
+351 AQINASGNVGGLV

-380 GEHMDGLLMLGGGVL
+380 GDHMDGLLMLGGGVL

-402 EDIPNEDVNN
+402 EDVPNEDANN
-412 ISFDFNGSVNID
+412 VTFDFNGSIDLD
-424 NPGLIT
+424 NPALIS
-430 GTNYLVANALTQY
+430 GTNYLVANALTQF

-457 LAELDFSDSFVPQL
+457 LAELDFTNSFVPEL
-471 LLHAGQQLTINEAIT
+471 LLHAGQQLTVNAAIY
-486 INGDLILMA
+486 INGDLTLMA

-518 LGDILIDGVAEGVDP
+518 SGNILIDGVAEGFDP
-533 SNGLP
+533 TNGLP
-538 YQNVIFINTSELI
+538 YQNVIYINTSELI
-551 AAGEELR
+551 SAGEELR
-558 FSDEARLL
+558 FADEARLF

-572 GNVVFEQS
+572 GDVVFEQS
-580 IFDGN
+580 VFDGN
-585 TSGLGGLFG
+585 TSGAGGLFA
-594 IAVDGNLELGGD
+594 IAVDGNLNLGGD
-606 AGGIAPNQRLRSLDV
+606 AGGIAPNQRLRSLDIT
-621 SGNLTL
+621 GDLTL
-627 AAGKTIRVE
+627 AEGKTIRVE
-636 EFIAADSFTAGADS
+636 EFISADSFTAGDGA

-656 LPNESGNM
+656 LPTESGSM
-664 TLGGDLIA
+664 ILDGDLVA
-672 EGDLTLAGNFTA
+672 EGDLTLAGNFAA
-684 EAENVVVAGNLTTSS
+684 EADSMTVAGNLTTSS
-699 SVGMSINAD
+699 SVGMSLDVD
-708 GDVMVGGNLNAFSDL
+708 GDVMIGGNLNALSDL
-723 SVAAAGQMEVMGN
+723 NIAAAGDLEVAQN
-736 VNAESSDLDL
+736 VNAEFSNLEL
-746 MADRLRFGG
+746 MADRMRFGG
-755 SVVKAASL
+755 SLVKAASL
-763 KLTALGGGDES
+763 RLTALGGGDES
-774 PVLFLNENGVQLLI
+774 PVLFLNENGVQLLVE
-788 NGDFDLDSNAP
+788 GDFNLDSNAP

-806 AFGSL
+806 AMGSL

-821 ESTVTALGDLT
+821 TSTATALGDLT

-841 KDLNALGNLILEG
+841 KDLNALGNLILQG
-854 SELIIQL
+854 AELIIQL

-876 ADVESVT
+876 ADVAAVT
-883 KVGNGTF
+883 KVGEGNF

-897 IELSQAFLQNVGSD
+897 VALSEAFLQNVGPD
-911 FQIGQPDSNF
+911 FQIGQPDASF
-921 NADSLGA
+921 NAESLGA
-928 GSSRLLDATSVEL
+928 GTTRLLDATSVEL

-971 FQDAFNISVQTN
+971 FQEAFNIAVRSN
-983 ALGELGRRLGLV
+983 PLGELGRRLGLV
-995 SLDAS
+995 SLDAN
-1000 NVGGSD
+1000 NVGGEG
-1006 NRSTSISELRLRP
+1006 NRPANISELRLRP

-1030 ELMASGSSKIL
+1030 ELMASGSTEVL
-1041 QAAWER
+1041 QAAWDR
-1047 FTADRESVDPTAFR
+1047 FTAARESADPAAFR

-1072 QEGWAAHDRMRAA
+1072 AEGWAAHDRMRTA
-1085 LRLSGLTPSEAR
+1085 LNLSGLTPSEAR

-1104 ANLGVAELSEALQTI
+1104 GKLGVAELSEPLQTI
-1119 LGGVKAEEATASAGP
+1119 LGGVQEEATTASVLEG
-1134 APEAPAA
+1134 PEAPAA